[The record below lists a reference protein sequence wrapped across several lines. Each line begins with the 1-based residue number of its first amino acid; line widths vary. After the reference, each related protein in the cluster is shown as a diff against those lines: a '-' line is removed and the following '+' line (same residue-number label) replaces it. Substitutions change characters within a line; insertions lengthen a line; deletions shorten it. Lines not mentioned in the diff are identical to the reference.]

1 MKLPFI
7 DIHIVR
13 GRNVV
18 TDKQLDEQ
26 AKKHIVRNKVV
37 ANLLHENLQLKDI
50 VKGGKE

>member
-18 TDKQLDEQ
+18 TDGQLKEAEETNDL
-26 AKKHIVRNKVV
+26 RNRKVV
-37 ANLLHENLQLKDI
+37 VLMDKIEHLKKLLKDRQ
-50 VKGGKE
+50 